1 MKTRFKRLDE
11 FYTAVDNLIERLKS
25 IGHLEEANK
34 LDLLMYHTAWATGS
48 ELLGELT
55 LELKSM
61 KGNYLSDITK
71 EIAECLEFTTHH
83 RKILGL
89 DNSSAVL

>member
-1 MKTRFKRLDE
+1 MKTRFTRLDD
-11 FYTAVDNLIERLKS
+11 FYKAVDNLIERLKAV
-25 IGHLEEANK
+25 GHPEEANK
-34 LDLLMYHTAWATGS
+34 LDSLLHHSAWTTGS

-61 KGNYLSDITK
+61 KGNYPSDITK

-89 DNSSAVL
+89 G

>member
-1 MKTRFKRLDE
+1 MKTRFTRLDD
-11 FYTAVDNLIERLKS
+11 FYKAVDNLIEGLKTV
-25 IGHLEEANK
+25 GHPDEANK
-34 LDLLMYHTAWATGS
+34 LDSLMHHTAWTTSS

-55 LELKSM
+55 LELKNM
-61 KGNYLSDITK
+61 KGNYSSDITK

-89 DNSSAVL
+89 G